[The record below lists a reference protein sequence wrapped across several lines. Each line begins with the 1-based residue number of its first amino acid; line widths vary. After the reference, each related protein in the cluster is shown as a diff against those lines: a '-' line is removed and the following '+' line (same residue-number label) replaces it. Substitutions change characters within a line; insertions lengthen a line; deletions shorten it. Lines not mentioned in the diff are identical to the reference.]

1 MKGTHKNNGNILKYT
16 AIGLAVV
23 FITSITLLLL
33 GLWEKKQGGFPEEQQ
48 QAKTLEYNGAEYV
61 LRDNI
66 ETFLVIGLDKFEGDA
81 VGDDEMRADFLMLL
95 VFDNDAKKYSAI
107 HVNRDTMTS
116 VNRLDVSGNKISS
129 VTEQIALAHTR
140 GYSEKVNCRNT
151 SDAVS
156 ELLLGVKVNHYIS
169 MKMDSVPVLNDL
181 VGGVEVTVLDDFTGV
196 DDTLI
201 KGETVTLM
209 GEHALNYVRTRYGL
223 EDSTNSTRMIRQR
236 QYINALR
243 EKTMSLIE
251 QNSEFIVDVTVKMS
265 DYIVSDR
272 SVTQLQE
279 LCRKM
284 SDYEYTD
291 IFAIEGHS
299 IVGEKFMEFYPD
311 VDSLKKI
318 VVDLFYKPKD

>member
-1 MKGTHKNNGNILKYT
+1 MKHAHSNSTSILKYA
-16 AIGLAVV
+16 AIALAAVFVV
-23 FITSITLLLL
+23 SVTLLFV
-33 GLWEKKQGGFPEEQQ
+33 GLWEKQRSEFPEEQQ
-48 QAKTLEYNGAEYV
+48 TPKTLSYNGVEYV
-61 LRDNI
+61 LKDNI
-66 ETFLVIGLDKFEGDA
+66 ETFLIMGLDKFEGDV
-81 VGDDEMRADFLMLL
+81 VGEDELRADFLMLL
-95 VFDNDAKKYSAI
+95 VFDNAEKKYSAVHI
-107 HVNRDTMTS
+107 NRDTMTS
-116 VNRLDVSGNKISS
+116 VNRLDVSGNKINS

-156 ELLLGVKVNHYIS
+156 ELLLGVKINHYLS
-169 MKMDSVPVLNDL
+169 MKMDAVPKLNDL

-196 DDTLI
+196 DDTLV

-223 EDSTNSTRMIRQR
+223 EDSTNSTRMIRQK

-243 EKTMSLIE
+243 EKTMSLIASDE
-251 QNSEFIVDVTVKMS
+251 EFIVTATVEMS
-265 DYIVSDR
+265 ESIVSDR

-284 SDYEYTD
+284 SEYEYTD
-291 IFAIEGHS
+291 ILTIEGHS
-299 IVGEKFMEFYPD
+299 IVGEKYMEFYPD
-311 VDSLKKI
+311 IDSLKKI